1 MFNNKQQSETG
12 RSVFMSSVTGL
23 ANVAAV
29 VTTFFATP
37 LAYNFTEDWISG
49 FVARHY
55 GYGFTDAALIGWYVV
70 TALTVFFFARASIGL
85 AITMGGL
92 AIAAR
97 LML

>member
-1 MFNNKQQSETG
+1 MFKKQQSEAG

-23 ANVAAV
+23 ANVSAAV
-29 VTTFFATP
+29 ATFFATP

-55 GYGFTDAALIGWYVV
+55 GYGFTDIALVGWFIA
-70 TALTVFFFARASIGL
+70 TALTVFFVARASIGL